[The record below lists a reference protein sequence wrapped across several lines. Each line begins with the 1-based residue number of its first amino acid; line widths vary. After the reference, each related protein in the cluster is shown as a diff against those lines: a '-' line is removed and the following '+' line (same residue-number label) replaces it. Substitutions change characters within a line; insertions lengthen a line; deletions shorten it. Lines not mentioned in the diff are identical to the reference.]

1 MNNNSQNQSPERK
14 GHLRKL
20 SAEEFEAISVRQPI
34 RYKAYADMYKSVELS
49 NQGNVNV
56 MRQTQPEVI
65 QNVAGVAI
73 ANESFQK
80 TAPYPEIQPMTTE
93 RPAPVAQ
100 VAMTETMVADPA
112 ATTPTVANPL
122 LAEAYKNLDNAYG
135 QQELGRDDVA
145 QAA

>member
-1 MNNNSQNQSPERK
+1 MNNNLQNQSPERK
-14 GHLRKL
+14 GHLHKL
-20 SAEEFEAISVRQPI
+20 SAEQLAAVNARQPI
-34 RYKAYADMYKSVELS
+34 RWEAYANMYKA
-49 NQGNVNV
+49 QGSISEV
-56 MRQTQPEVI
+56 RPAQPEVI

-80 TAPYPEIQPMTTE
+80 TAPYPEIQPMTVE
-93 RPAPVAQ
+93 RSAPVAQ
-100 VAMTETMVADPA
+100 VAMTETMVADPV
-112 ATTPTVANPL
+112 ATTPTAANPL